1 MISALRPALP
11 PAALHDA
18 GFALEDD
25 RPPHRAVIEV
35 MASAARHQVVVPPAR
50 IFDMVHRRATDH
62 TSFGWRDSRT
72 LKRLL
77 RKVRTDERAP
87 AAEL

>member
-25 RPPHRAVIEV
+25 RPHRAVIEV
-35 MASAARHQVVVPPAR
+35 MASAARHQVVVPAR